1 LLQNSYTKI
10 ITVKPNMS
18 RFDPPLI
25 YPDYKSTRK
34 RGPLAPLVVVGDLLK
49 DLPAPRFNEHF
60 FVPHDADLTIRG
72 KSIPLGERMVLHG
85 KITDETGAPVRNS
98 LVEIWQANASGRY
111 DHPVDNHDA
120 PLDPNFNGW
129 GKALTDAEGNYR
141 FITIRPG
148 AYPWKNHAFA
158 WRPAHIHFSLFGT
171 AFAQR
176 LVTQMYFPG
185 DPFLAID
192 PIFQSVPEA
201 ARDSLICQLDLESGI
216 EEVMT
221 GYRFDIVL
229 AGKNS
234 TVFGI

>member
-1 LLQNSYTKI
+1 
-10 ITVKPNMS
+10 MS
-18 RFDPPLI
+18 QFDPPLI
-25 YPDYKSTRK
+25 YPDYKSTRL
-34 RGPLAPLVVVGDLLK
+34 RGPKLALLEVK
-49 DLPAPRFNEHF
+49 GLLDRVPAPRFSHAFINDT
-60 FVPHDADLTIRG
+60 DADLTRRG
-72 KSIPLGERMVLHG
+72 KAIPLGERMVLHG
-85 KITDETGAPVRNS
+85 KITDTSGAPVRNQ

-111 DHPVDNHDA
+111 DHAVDQHDA

-129 GKALTDAEGNYR
+129 GKTLTDDEGNYR

-171 AFAQR
+171 TYAQR
-176 LVTQMYFPG
+176 LITQMYFPG

-201 ARDSLICQLDLESGI
+201 GRGSLISTLDLHAGI

-229 AGKNS
+229 GGPNA
-234 TVFGI
+234 TVFGL